1 MRKFKI
7 IIATVICFYFYTGLT
22 LAEPQIQ
29 NNEPNQPHP
38 IEVSDIKE
46 ANYSPYLSHL
56 KEYSKTPVE
65 YVVGKFKDHDVVIL
79 GEMHEQKENLE
90 LVRDLI
96 EPLYHKVGVKFFAME
111 TLKSKNMA
119 LVNKLVTGKKYDQQ
133 LALRIFRDYGWPT
146 WGFKEY
152 MDVIKAVWELN
163 NKLPP
168 QARKVKVVPLSSDW
182 DAYDIV
188 SGAWTHADEKAH
200 DNHMAQILS
209 SEVLEEGEKALVL
222 IGYNHSFTHYRL
234 PLVKNGEF
242 AGERHRRF
250 GYILYEKYGNRV
262 FNICLHLRHFG
273 PERLTSKS
281 SSVKPVLHSF
291 MERVFKMN
299 SDKPVGFDVEN
310 SPFASLRDKG
320 SFYFT
325 FQKDVV
331 FSDIAQGY
339 IFLKPLDR
347 LSRITWVNGFIDE
360 SNFERAKTIALKRGW
375 IKPQECKTPQELDE
389 KFAVLF
395 R

>member
-1 MRKFKI
+1 MKKFKTV
-7 IIATVICFYFYTGLT
+7 IATVICFYFYTGLT

-38 IEVSDIKE
+38 IEVNDIKE
-46 ANYSPYLSHL
+46 ANYSPYLSYL

-65 YVVGKFKDHDVVIL
+65 YVVGKFKDHDIVIL

-96 EPLYHKVGVKFFAME
+96 EPLYHEAGVKCFAME
-111 TLKSKNMA
+111 TLKSKNIA
-119 LVNKLVTGKKYDQQ
+119 LVNRLVTSVEYDQQ
-133 LALRIFRDYGWPT
+133 LALRIFRDQGWPT

-152 MDVIKAVWELN
+152 MDVIKAIWELN
-163 NKLPP
+163 NKLPSKA
-168 QARKVKVVPLSSDW
+168 QKVKVVPLSSDW

-188 SGAWTHADEKAH
+188 SGAWTEADEKAH

-222 IGYNHSFTHYRL
+222 IGYNHSFTHYKQPRVKDGK
-234 PLVKNGEF
+234 LVGESH
-242 AGERHRRF
+242 ARF
-250 GYILYEKYGNRV
+250 GCILYKKYGDRI
-262 FNICLHLRHFG
+262 FQICLHLRQSK
-273 PERLTSKS
+273 LTKS
-281 SSVKPVLHSF
+281 SELCTLVGFIETMLSL
-291 MERVFKMN
+291 N
-299 SDKPVGFDVEN
+299 GNQPVGFDIEN
-310 SPFASLRDKG
+310 SPFAQLRDRDNY
-320 SFYFT
+320 YFAY
-325 FQKDVV
+325 QKDVL

-339 IFLKPLDR
+339 IFLKPLNK
-347 LSRITWVNGFIDE
+347 LSRVTWVNGFIDE

>member
-7 IIATVICFYFYTGLT
+7 IMAVIVSCCLYAAIA
-22 LAEPQIQ
+22 LAGAQR
-29 NNEPNQPHP
+29 PNKQPKQSFP
-38 IEVSDIKE
+38 IDVSDIKDV
-46 ANYSPYLSHL
+46 NYSPYLSYL
-56 KEYSKTPVE
+56 KEYGKSPIE
-65 YVVGKFKDHDVVIL
+65 YVLDKFKNHDVVIL
-79 GEMHEQKENLE
+79 GEMHEVKENLE
-90 LVRDLI
+90 LIRNLI
-96 EPLYHKVGVKFFAME
+96 EPLYHKAGVKCFAME
-111 TLKSKNMA
+111 TLKSKNIT
-119 LVNKLVTGKKYDQQ
+119 LVNQLVTSEEYDQQ

-168 QARKVKVVPLSSDW
+168 QAQKVKVVPLSSDW

-188 SGAWTHADEKAH
+188 SGAWTEADEKAH

-209 SEVLEEGEKALVL
+209 NEVLEKGEKALVL

-234 PLVKNGEF
+234 PRVENGKLVGQ
-242 AGERHRRF
+242 RHRRF
-250 GYILYEKYGNRV
+250 GYILYKKYGDRIFQV
-262 FNICLHLRHFG
+262 CLHLRHFG
-273 PERLTSKS
+273 PEALTKQPQSGS
-281 SSVKPVLHSF
+281 PILVGF
-291 MERVFKMN
+291 MEKVFKSN
-299 SDKPVGFDVEN
+299 NNKPVGFDVES
-310 SPFASLRDKG
+310 SPFARLRDKG
-320 SFYFT
+320 SYYFA

-339 IFLKPLDR
+339 IFLKPLDK
-347 LSRITWVNGFIDE
+347 LSRVTWVKGFIDE

-389 KFAVLF
+389 KFAILF

>member
-1 MRKFKI
+1 MRKFKTV
-7 IIATVICFYFYTGLT
+7 IATVICFYFYTGLT

-46 ANYSPYLSHL
+46 ANYSPYLSYL

-111 TLKSKNMA
+111 ILKSKNMA

-133 LALRIFRDYGWPT
+133 LALRIFRDCGWPT

-152 MDVIKAVWELN
+152 MDVIKEVWELN

-168 QARKVKVVPLSSDW
+168 KAKKVKVVPLSSDW

-188 SGAWTHADEKAH
+188 SGVWTEANGKAH
-200 DNHMAQILS
+200 ENHMVQILS
-209 SEVLEEGEKALVL
+209 NEVLEKGEKALVL
-222 IGYNHSFTHYRL
+222 IGYRHSFTHYKQPRL
-234 PLVKNGEF
+234 KDGKLVGEWP
-242 AGERHRRF
+242 RF
-250 GYILYEKYGNRV
+250 GYILYEKYGDRL
-262 FNICLHLRHFG
+262 FQICLHQW
-273 PERLTSKS
+273 ESKLTKS
-281 SSVKPVLHSF
+281 SELCTLVGFIEIMLSS
-291 MERVFKMN
+291 N
-299 SDKPVGFDVEN
+299 GNQPVGFDIEN
-310 SPFASLRDKG
+310 SPFAHLRDRDNY
-320 SFYFT
+320 YFAY
-325 FQKDVV
+325 QKDVV

-339 IFLKPLDR
+339 IFLKPLNK
-347 LSRITWVNGFIDE
+347 LSRVKWVNGFIDE